1 MLKLKKVIAVV
12 FGSFYFKSY
21 SYFRKIKCEDV
32 KVIGVPLLNIARGSQ
47 LSLGARVT
55 LNSFND
61 DYHINMN
68 SSVKIFIENQGSVVD
83 IGEDTRI
90 HGSCI
95 HASKK
100 ISIGKR
106 CLIAAN
112 CNIVDSHGHR
122 VVLDE
127 PSKRYRTVDE
137 PREINIGNDVWI
149 GMNSIILP
157 GVTIGDGAIVS
168 ANSVVNKDVPS
179 KVIVRGNPAEIV
191 EAKVS

>member
-1 MLKLKKVIAVV
+1 MLKIRKLLAIIR
-12 FGSFYFKSY
+12 GSLYFKLY
-21 SYFRKIKCEDV
+21 SLFRKIQGKNV
-32 KVIGVPLLNIARGSQ
+32 RVVGVPLLNIARKSQ
-47 LSLGARVT
+47 FVIGERVT

-68 SSVKIFIENQGSVVD
+68 SPVKIFIENAGSLID
-83 IGEDTRI
+83 IGDDSRI

-100 ISIGKR
+100 ITIGRR

-112 CNIVDSHGHR
+112 CNIIDSNGHR
-122 VVLDE
+122 ASFNK
-127 PSKRYRTVDE
+127 PSARYKTVDD

-157 GVTIGDGAIVS
+157 GVTIGDGAIVA
-168 ANSVVNKDVPS
+168 ANSVVSESVPPG
-179 KVIVRGNPAEIV
+179 VLVRGNPAKIV
-191 EAKVS
+191 EI